1 MAPYFK
7 ANKRLPAMD
16 LPDIPLLS
24 MLRER
29 MSWLNQR
36 QDVLTQNV
44 ANVDTPGFVARD
56 LKPLDFSEQLR
67 NAPGPLRNAGQ
78 LTVTDPRHISISN
91 ATSGVFQD
99 YQVRDAEANPNG
111 NSVSLEQEM
120 IKVSDTEAQFQ
131 AATNLYAKTI
141 TMMKTAIGH

>member
-1 MAPYFK
+1 MAARFK
-7 ANKRLPAMD
+7 ANKRLPAMN

-44 ANVDTPGFVARD
+44 TNADTPGFVAHD
-56 LKPLDFSEQLR
+56 LKPLDFSQELKKPESPAQT
-67 NAPGPLRNAGQ
+67 AGQ
-78 LTVTDPRHISISN
+78 LRLTDPRHIPIP
-91 ATSGVFQD
+91 TSAASFEDVE
-99 YQVRDAEANPNG
+99 VRDSEATPNG

-120 IKVSDTEAQFQ
+120 
-131 AATNLYAKTI
+131 
-141 TMMKTAIGH
+141 

>member
-1 MAPYFK
+1 M
-7 ANKRLPAMD
+7 NLT
-16 LPDIPLLS
+16 DIPLLS

-44 ANVDTPGFVARD
+44 ANVDTPGFTAHD
-56 LKPLDFSEQLR
+56 LKPQDFSHELQQAQSPMR
-67 NAPGPLRNAGQ
+67 TAGQ
-78 LTVTDPRHISISN
+78 LSVTDPRHIAITSSSN
-91 ATSGVFQD
+91 GVFQN
-99 YQVRDAEANPNG
+99 YEVRDAEANPNG

-120 IKVSDTEAQFQ
+120 IKVSDTQAQFQ
-131 AATNLYAKTI
+131 AATNLYAKAM